1 MLCFVIDHVTLSLQ
15 SYILAGN
22 CTEEVWMSERAAMA
36 FLTFLMGLKNLKYN
50 RAFAL
55 ENSSKNE
62 GNFARLLKM
71 SWQLH

>member
-1 MLCFVIDHVTLSLQ
+1 
-15 SYILAGN
+15 
-22 CTEEVWMSERAAMA
+22 MA

-71 SWQLH
+71 SWQLR